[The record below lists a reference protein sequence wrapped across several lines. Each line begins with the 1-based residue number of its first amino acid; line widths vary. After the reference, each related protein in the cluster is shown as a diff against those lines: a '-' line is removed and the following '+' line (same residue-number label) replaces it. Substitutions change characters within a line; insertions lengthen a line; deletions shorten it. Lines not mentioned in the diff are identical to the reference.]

1 MVRVDIFP
9 EVKMQVE
16 KFSRKMPVI
25 TGDEKGKP
33 KLRKRGRR
41 GIEFEKTKRFYI
53 DSARNLSNETQVSL
67 FFV

>member
-1 MVRVDIFP
+1 LNYLDKIIFLVRVDIFP

-41 GIEFEKTKRFYI
+41 GMKFEKIKRF
-53 DSARNLSNETQVSL
+53 
-67 FFV
+67 

>member
-1 MVRVDIFP
+1 MFLVRVDIFP

-41 GIEFEKTKRFYI
+41 GMKFEKIKRF
-53 DSARNLSNETQVSL
+53 
-67 FFV
+67 